1 MDDSVDAT
9 SSNSGSSP
17 TGHTGPIV
25 IGASSATPSTT
36 SSSPRYS
43 PSGLT
48 GGIVGTSSTPSAE
61 AVDDSSDSS
70 HSKSGIVVG
79 SVVGSLAFVGV
90 VALLMFFRRLGKKR
104 GPSEPIITTFNRQ
117 PPSMRSSHL
126 PWQRFVYPRRGSALS
141 NLTSESTLVPVRREP
156 FISSTKSR
164 DELRAVRQI
173 EINQRLQSAEQ
184 EMHNLTSR
192 QLMHGGT
199 DTSSEQHGRQEAEH
213 EMGCMRDQILELRA
227 QIEQLQAERSSDWA
241 QGLCDMPPPAY
252 Y

>member
-1 MDDSVDAT
+1 
-9 SSNSGSSP
+9 
-17 TGHTGPIV
+17 
-25 IGASSATPSTT
+25 
-36 SSSPRYS
+36 
-43 PSGLT
+43 
-48 GGIVGTSSTPSAE
+48 
-61 AVDDSSDSS
+61 
-70 HSKSGIVVG
+70 
-79 SVVGSLAFVGV
+79 
-90 VALLMFFRRLGKKR
+90 
-104 GPSEPIITTFNRQ
+104 
-117 PPSMRSSHL
+117 MRISHL
-126 PWQRFVYPRRGSALS
+126 PWQRFVYNRNPRRGSDLS
-141 NLTSESTLVPVRREP
+141 DLTSECTLVPVRREP

-192 QLMHGGT
+192 QLTLHGGT

-241 QGLCDMPPPAY
+241 EGLCDMPPPAY